1 MAMSMVGA
9 SRSRTNVFLRFRD
22 TLRTHKRGPRTNT
35 ELKEFKVH
43 KNLLAAQSDDEGST
57 VDARVYSVPPV
68 WVTMVDDMNRDI
80 SQIKIK
86 SAPTHITRT
95 HCDSIFFSC
104 IATFRPPLRQQH
116 RLTSAAPLRL
126 PACATR
132 SLRAVDDVGQEA
144 AARLCRR

>member
-86 SAPTHITRT
+86 SAPAPALFFFIALP
-95 HCDSIFFSC
+95 DS
-104 IATFRPPLRQQH
+104 RR
-116 RLTSAAPLRL
+116 SA
-126 PACATR
+126 
-132 SLRAVDDVGQEA
+132 
-144 AARLCRR
+144 

>member
-1 MAMSMVGA
+1 MA
-9 SRSRTNVFLRFRD
+9 SRSRTQIFMRYRD

-86 SAPTHITRT
+86 SARPRLRLRRT
-95 HCDSIFFSC
+95 IFRAPLFFSSVC
-104 IATFRPPLRQQH
+104 
-116 RLTSAAPLRL
+116 
-126 PACATR
+126 
-132 SLRAVDDVGQEA
+132 
-144 AARLCRR
+144 CRTL